1 MLKAVITIQEQVL
14 IAHRPST
21 LLLLLLAFISLAAAQ
36 FDIFPGQVNMT
47 ANFTYHPTA
56 LIEAFHSM
64 PHFGKDGSVVKH
76 PEYKAGNTPATHK
89 EAQEYYNSLL
99 PVPIFLFILSLLA
112 IVALELGINDCCTW
126 LVPKLG
132 QHALGNHWDLHKLI
146 RFFNPIGPKEIE
158 EDTITAIAF
167 STHQHEV

>member
-1 MLKAVITIQEQVL
+1 LLKAIFTNQEQVL

-21 LLLLLLAFISLAAAQ
+21 LLLLLLAFISLTAAQ

-47 ANFTYHPTA
+47 ANFPYHPTA

-89 EAQEYYNSLL
+89 EA
-99 PVPIFLFILSLLA
+99 
-112 IVALELGINDCCTW
+112 
-126 LVPKLG
+126 
-132 QHALGNHWDLHKLI
+132 
-146 RFFNPIGPKEIE
+146 
-158 EDTITAIAF
+158 
-167 STHQHEV
+167 

>member
-1 MLKAVITIQEQVL
+1 M
-14 IAHRPST
+14 
-21 LLLLLLAFISLAAAQ
+21 
-36 FDIFPGQVNMT
+36 
-47 ANFTYHPTA
+47 TA

-99 PVPIFLFILSLLA
+99 PVPIFLFVISLLA
-112 IVALELGINDCCTW
+112 IVALELGINGCCTW
-126 LVPKLG
+126 LAPKLG

-146 RFFNPIGPKEIE
+146 RFLTQKVRKKLKKTQSQP
-158 EDTITAIAF
+158 
-167 STHQHEV
+167 